1 MKYNKL
7 KSLLYQKEITVAEF
21 CEKLQLTR
29 PGLQKSLDNDLLP
42 YNKVAKCCEILEISP
57 NDFFEWETE
66 LATPVPYMAAEGFNT
81 NALKNKE
88 LTALLNQLAV
98 KDREID
104 RLLRIIEANAGVE
117 KEKRIV

>member
-29 PGLQKSLDNDLLP
+29 QGLQKSLDNDLLP
-42 YNKVAKCCEILEISP
+42 YNKVEKCCEILGISP

-66 LATPVPYMAAEGFNT
+66 HAAPVPYMAAEGY
-81 NALKNKE
+81 KVEVPKSKE
-88 LTALLNQLAV
+88 VAALLNQLAI
-98 KDREID
+98 KDKEID
-104 RLLRIIEANAGVE
+104 RLFGIIEATTGVE
-117 KEKRIV
+117 KGKRIV

>member
-42 YNKVAKCCEILEISP
+42 YNKVAKCCEILGISP
-57 NDFFEWETE
+57 NEFFEWETQQPE
-66 LATPVPYMAAEGFNT
+66 PLPYMAAEGFSKNNT
-81 NALKNKE
+81 NSKE
-88 LTALLNQLAV
+88 LNALLNQLTV

-117 KEKRIV
+117 KEKRSV

>member
-29 PGLQKSLDNDLLP
+29 QGLQKSLDNDLLP
-42 YNKVAKCCEILEISP
+42 YNKVAKCCEILGISP

-66 LATPVPYMAAEGFNT
+66 HVTPLPYMAAEGYVN
-81 NALKNKE
+81 NATKNKE
-88 LTALLNQLAV
+88 WNALLNQLAV

>member
-7 KSLLYQKEITVAEF
+7 KSLLYQNEITVADF
-21 CEKLQLTR
+21 CEKLQLSR

-42 YNKVAKCCEILEISP
+42 YNKVAKCCEILGISP

-66 LATPVPYMAAEGFNT
+66 NATPVPYMATEGYVAT
-81 NALKNKE
+81 APKSKE
-88 LTALLNQLAV
+88 LNALLNQLSV

-117 KEKRIV
+117 KEKRSV

>member
-7 KSLLYQKEITVAEF
+7 KSLLYQREITVADF

-66 LATPVPYMAAEGFNT
+66 HATPVPYMAAEGFMVG
-81 NALKNKE
+81 APKSKE
-88 LTALLNQLAV
+88 LAALLNQLAV

-117 KEKRIV
+117 KEKRSV

>member
-1 MKYNKL
+1 MKYTKL

-29 PGLQKSLDNDLLP
+29 QGLQKSLDNDLLP
-42 YNKVAKCCEILEISP
+42 YNKVAKCCEILGISP
-57 NDFFEWETE
+57 NEFFEWEIE
-66 LATPVPYMAAEGFNT
+66 QAPPMPYMAAEGFM
-81 NALKNKE
+81 AGAPKSKE
-88 LTALLNQLAV
+88 LSALLNQLAV